1 LNIFML
7 YMLHTFSIFE
17 GFVYDPITGKKIP
30 VLSMF
35 QTAKVME

>member
-1 LNIFML
+1 ML

-17 GFVYDPITGKKIP
+17 GFVYDPITGENVP

-35 QTAKVME
+35 

>member
-1 LNIFML
+1 ML